1 MHLILIS
8 GLGLALV
15 APVAA
20 AQSPPAAPSGVLRG
34 VVYDSLITSAPLEG
48 AEVWIESTNRMAR
61 SDAGGRF
68 TLTALAPG
76 RYVLTFYHPILDSA
90 GLSVSPVTVDIGAGE
105 STDIALATP
114 SAAQAHHVL
123 CPRDPMRR
131 TGGLLV
137 VVHNAADGMPVRSAA
152 ISAHWT
158 TYDIGGGSVRGSPR
172 TVEANSDASGH
183 VLLCT
188 VPTDVA
194 LVIRGRAE
202 GGPTGML
209 MVDLAGRAFARADL
223 ELAPISLSG
232 AVNGVVRT
240 RSGSLVPGA
249 TIVAVGTDASVQ
261 TDEFGRFRLEGVA
274 AGSGIVEARAV
285 GYMPGRAQTRVR
297 PSSVQ
302 EVDIVVGDS
311 VIVLDPLT
319 VEANYEPYLTQIGFN
334 QRRQSALGHFLDTV
348 DVKRSAA
355 VRFEEV
361 FRMVP
366 GVRLRPNGSS
376 LLIELQRGEGQ
387 IGNPTLSNYCP
398 PLYFIDGVYF
408 RLPPTQTP
416 SVPVVPAEILA
427 IEVYSNL
434 FSAPPQYQRRDG
446 ACGVILVWTKRG
458 TPKHRASQ

>member
-1 MHLILIS
+1 MRFILLG
-8 GLGLALV
+8 GLGLLLA
-15 APVAA
+15 APVR
-20 AQSPPAAPSGVLRG
+20 AQSPPPAPSGVLRG
-34 VVYDSLITSAPLEG
+34 VVYDSLITRAPLEG

-68 TLTALAPG
+68 TFDVLSPG

-90 GLSVSPVTVDIGAGE
+90 GISLPPVTVDVGSGE
-105 STDIALATP
+105 STNVALATP
-114 SAAQAHHVL
+114 SPTQAHHLL

-158 TYDIGGGSVRGSPR
+158 TYDIGGGSVRGAPR

-183 VLLCT
+183 VLLCSL
-188 VPTDVA
+188 PTDVA
-194 LVIRGRAE
+194 LVIRGRTE
-202 GGPTGML
+202 GGSAGML
-209 MVDLAGRAFARADL
+209 MIDLADRAFARADL
-223 ELAPISLSG
+223 ELGSARLTG
-232 AVNGVVRT
+232 AVRGIVRNGN
-240 RSGSLVPGA
+240 GSLVPGA
-249 TIVAVGTDASVQ
+249 TVVAVGTDASVQ
-261 TDEFGRFRLEGVA
+261 ADEFGRFSLDSVT
-274 AGSGIVEARAV
+274 AGSRIIEARAV
-285 GYMPGRAQTRVR
+285 GYMIGRAQAMVR
-297 PSSVQ
+297 PGAGQ
-302 EVDIVVGDS
+302 QVDIFLGDT
-311 VIVLDPLT
+311 VTVLDPVT
-319 VEANYEPYLTQIGFN
+319 VEATYAPYLSQVGFN
-334 QRRQSALGHFLDTV
+334 QRRQSALGHFLDTT
-348 DVKRSAA
+348 DVKKSGA
-355 VRFEEV
+355 VRFEEM

-366 GVRLRPNGSS
+366 GVQLRSNGSS

-387 IGNPTLSNYCP
+387 IGNPTLANYCP

-416 SVPVVPAEILA
+416 SVPIVPAEVLG

-458 TPKHRASQ
+458 IPKHKASQ